1 MLICIFANDLIP
13 LSGIPV
19 MAHKK
24 GGGST
29 KKNRDSISKRLGVK
43 KYGGEKVG
51 SGNII
56 VRQRGNKFYPGVGVR
71 QGNDYTIF
79 AITEG
84 IVQFVKKLGK
94 SFINVKN

>member
-1 MLICIFANDLIP
+1 
-13 LSGIPV
+13 
-19 MAHKK
+19 MAHKT

-29 KKNRDSISKRLGVK
+29 RKNRDSVSKRLGVK
-43 KYGGEKVG
+43 KYGGQKVK

-56 VRQRGNKFYPGVGVR
+56 LRQKGNKFYPGEGTK

-84 IVQFVKKLGK
+84 KINFKTRLGK
-94 SFINVKN
+94 TIVNVV